1 MTAALRAEWVKLRT
15 VPDAAVALAL
25 TVLLT
30 VALSVTAAAYGT
42 GPDKVH
48 ISLLGVQL
56 GQAVVAIAAVQ
67 VLAGEYGTGLIRA
80 TFTALPRRLTVLA
93 AKGAYLLA
101 GTAAAALA
109 SVVIS
114 VLAGRQLLAG
124 YPALTSAAVLRAAG
138 GSVLYLLAVALLGL
152 GVGAAVRSAS
162 AASGVVLGLLYVVPT
177 VLNVFIDPDWQRALY
192 RLGPSTA
199 GLSVLT
205 TVDIPALPI
214 GPWAGLAVAAAW
226 GFGAVAV
233 GAMLLWR
240 RDV

>member
-1 MTAALRAEWVKLRT
+1 M
-15 VPDAAVALAL
+15 
-25 TVLLT
+25 
-30 VALSVTAAAYGT
+30 
-42 GPDKVH
+42 
-48 ISLLGVQL
+48 
-56 GQAVVAIAAVQ
+56 
-67 VLAGEYGTGLIRA
+67 LAGEYGTGLIRA

-101 GTAAAALA
+101 GTAAAALV
-109 SVVIS
+109 SVVAS

-205 TVDIPALPI
+205 TVDISALPI